1 MRRMRLCG
9 TLRGPLSN
17 SVCVPTPGTEL
28 DGPRLGPDGGKME
41 PFVRHHNPRYVLET
55 KSKIVYG
62 DSDIPSVVLTCPVS
76 AGEVQ

>member
-1 MRRMRLCG
+1 MGPYEARLAIQFVFQ
-9 TLRGPLSN
+9 LP
-17 SVCVPTPGTEL
+17 EQI
-28 DGPRLGPDGGKME
+28 DGPRVGPDGGKME